1 MNEKSSSSP
10 RWSSTT
16 KIIVGLTFVAIVGA
30 LLITFRTIVGPLILA
45 FVLAYL
51 LHPIVDWLSK
61 TLKISWR
68 LSVNLIYLLIV
79 LILIGSF
86 TAAGFAIT
94 QQIQSLIGFIQRNV
108 AAIPDLVTEF
118 SKQTFKLGPFE
129 FNLAQYDL
137 TYIIDQI
144 LAVVQPMLG
153 QAGSLLSSFAGQA
166 AETIVW
172 SLFVLLIS
180 YFLLAETRRV
190 SVQLSTVDIP
200 GYSSD
205 VRRLANELRIIWNS
219 FLRGQLIIIL
229 LVILSY
235 TILMSILGLRY
246 AIGIAILAGLA
257 RFVPY
262 LGPLVLWI
270 VTIIVSYFQGGNYFG
285 MPQIYYALMT
295 VALGFILD
303 LIFDNLV
310 SPRILGKSLGV
321 HPAAVLVTAIIA
333 ARLIGFIGLILA
345 APVLASFLLISRYML
360 RKLLDIDPWQG
371 IEPRTQPLEIPWEK
385 WGQFFKKVWL
395 KIKSFIDWQQKQKKR
410 EE

>member
-1 MNEKSSSSP
+1 MNENSSSSP

-172 SLFVLLIS
+172 SCLFC
-180 YFLLAETRRV
+180 
-190 SVQLSTVDIP
+190 
-200 GYSSD
+200 
-205 VRRLANELRIIWNS
+205 
-219 FLRGQLIIIL
+219 
-229 LVILSY
+229 
-235 TILMSILGLRY
+235 
-246 AIGIAILAGLA
+246 
-257 RFVPY
+257 
-262 LGPLVLWI
+262 
-270 VTIIVSYFQGGNYFG
+270 
-285 MPQIYYALMT
+285 
-295 VALGFILD
+295 
-303 LIFDNLV
+303 
-310 SPRILGKSLGV
+310 
-321 HPAAVLVTAIIA
+321 
-333 ARLIGFIGLILA
+333 
-345 APVLASFLLISRYML
+345 
-360 RKLLDIDPWQG
+360 
-371 IEPRTQPLEIPWEK
+371 
-385 WGQFFKKVWL
+385 
-395 KIKSFIDWQQKQKKR
+395 
-410 EE
+410 

>member
-1 MNEKSSSSP
+1 MNENSSSSP

-371 IEPRTQPLEIPWEK
+371 IEPRTQPPEIPWEK